1 MPSSTEKKTLDR
13 HGAPTDAVAGIGRIA
28 VYAAL
33 GGASGVVPFPWLP
46 NAMARRLRGA
56 LAQDIASRRGLSLTK
71 EARELLA
78 EPEPREAARGLFG
91 EAIRFASRKLVTR
104 FSPLAILPPVRG
116 AAHVFALGHL
126 FDRYIEKN
134 RTLRSVR
141 IDEEEAKLIRK
152 GIDAAMMAV
161 INPELAVERAPR
173 LNAAEDLRD
182 APTQMLDGVL
192 IAVAGLP
199 EWLVRRLD
207 AAFDDFVKS
216 GGLASAT

>member
-1 MPSSTEKKTLDR
+1 MPSSTEKKNLEL
-13 HGAPTDAVAGIGRIA
+13 HAPQGNTAAGVGRVA
-28 VYAAL
+28 VYAVL

-46 NAMARRLRGA
+46 NAMVRRLRGA
-56 LAQDIASRRGLSLTK
+56 LAQDIASRHGLSLTK
-71 EARELLA
+71 QARDLLS
-78 EPEPREAARGLFG
+78 EPEPREAVRGVFG
-91 EAIRFASRKLVTR
+91 EALRFASRKLFTR
-104 FSPLAILPPVRG
+104 FTPLAILPPVRG

-134 RTLRSVR
+134 RLLRSVR

-173 LNAAEDLRD
+173 LAAAEDLRD
-182 APTQMLDGVL
+182 APTQMLDGVI

-199 EWLVRRLD
+199 EFLVRRLD

-216 GGLASAT
+216 GGLASAS

>member
-1 MPSSTEKKTLDR
+1 MSSTEKKKLEK
-13 HGAPTDAVAGIGRIA
+13 HSGAVDAGAGVGRIA

-56 LAQDIASRRGLSLTK
+56 LAQDIAARRGLSLTK

-91 EAIRFASRKLVTR
+91 EAIRFATRKFVTR
-104 FSPLAILPPVRG
+104 FSPLAILPPVRS

-134 RTLRSVR
+134 RSLRSVR
-141 IDEEEAKLIRK
+141 IDAEEAKLIRK

-173 LNAAEDLRD
+173 LNAPEDLREP
-182 APTQMLDGVL
+182 ATQMLDGVI
-192 IAVAGLP
+192 IAVAGVP

-216 GGLASAT
+216 GGLASAS

>member
-1 MPSSTEKKTLDR
+1 MASSTEKKNLER
-13 HGAPTDAVAGIGRIA
+13 HIASGDNTAGVGRIA

-46 NAMARRLRGA
+46 NALTRRLRGA
-56 LAQDIASRRGLSLTK
+56 LAQDIASRHGLSLTK
-71 EARELLA
+71 EARALLA

-91 EAIRFASRKLVTR
+91 EAIRFASRKLFTR

-126 FDRYIEKN
+126 LDRYIEKN
-134 RTLRSVR
+134 RSLRSVR
-141 IDEEEAKLIRK
+141 IDEEEAKLVRK
-152 GIDAAMMAV
+152 GIDAAMMSV

-182 APTQMLDGVL
+182 APTQMLDGVI

-199 EWLVRRLD
+199 EFLVRRLD

-216 GGLASAT
+216 GGLASAS

>member
-1 MPSSTEKKTLDR
+1 MTSSTEKKNLER
-13 HGAPTDAVAGIGRIA
+13 HNASVDAATGIGRIA

-46 NAMARRLRGA
+46 DALARRLRGA
-56 LAQDIASRRGLSLTK
+56 LAQDVASRHGLSLTK
-71 EARELLA
+71 EARDLLA
-78 EPEPREAARGLFG
+78 EPEPREAARGIFG
-91 EAIRFASRKLVTR
+91 EALRFASRKLFTR
-104 FSPLAILPPVRG
+104 FTPLAILPPIRG

-126 FDRYIEKN
+126 LDRYIEKN

-141 IDEEEAKLIRK
+141 IDEEEAKRIRK
-152 GIDAAMMAV
+152 GIDAAMTAV

-173 LNAAEDLRD
+173 LSAAEDLRD
-182 APTQMLDGVL
+182 APTQMIDGVI

-199 EWLVRRLD
+199 EFLVRRLD

-216 GGLASAT
+216 GGLTSAS